1 MGGKAARTEPGL
13 SDEWRR
19 WVAEALSRGSDPR
32 DAVAALVD
40 EGVPEPLAV
49 REVGIIDAAWGELG
63 DRLRR
68 YQLVL
73 ELLSTHAPGHLVRR
87 SLCGAEEFYD
97 RYFTASRPVVFS
109 DGCASMAASR
119 WSFADLRARFGDVVV
134 DVGLPD
140 PRKLRLA
147 DALDAMLE
155 PGAPPELYIQSH
167 NRALAGPLA
176 ALAAELAP
184 LPEFLDAAEA
194 PKTANLWL
202 GPRDTVSP
210 LHHDT
215 THVYFCQLEGRKR
228 YDLIAPWEI
237 EATGAPLFGTD
248 NAYDPDGG
256 GGARV
261 HRVILEPGESLF
273 IPIGWWHRVTAL
285 DPSISVSMRS
295 FAWEAGCAWYL
306 PGSTPR

>member
-1 MGGKAARTEPGL
+1 MGGKGARTEPGL

-19 WVAEALSRGSDPR
+19 WVAEALSRGTGPA

-73 ELLSTHAPGHLVRR
+73 EVLGAHAPGYVARR
-87 SLCGAEEFYD
+87 PLCGADEFYD
-97 RYFTASRPVVFS
+97 RYFSASRPVVFA
-109 DGCASMAASR
+109 DGCAALAASR
-119 WSFADLRARFGDVVV
+119 WSFGDLRARFGDAVV
-134 DVGLPD
+134 DVGLPK
-140 PRKLRLA
+140 PRSMPLRE
-147 DALDAMLE
+147 ALDAMLE
-155 PGAPPELYIQSH
+155 PAAPPSLYIQSH
-167 NRALAGPLA
+167 NRALSGPLA
-176 ALAAELAP
+176 ALQAELAP
-184 LPEFLDAAEA
+184 LPGFLDPVEA
-194 PKTANLWL
+194 PRTANLWL
-202 GPRDTVSP
+202 GPRDTESP

-215 THVYFCQLEGRKR
+215 THVYFCQLDGRKQ
-228 YDLIAPWEI
+228 YELIAPWEI
-237 EATGAPLFGTD
+237 EATGAPLSGTD
-248 NAYDPDGG
+248 SGYDPDGD

-285 DPSISVSMRS
+285 DPSISVSLRS
-295 FAWEAGCAWYL
+295 FLWPAGCDWYR
-306 PGSTPR
+306 PGYRD